1 MTLRRWVLLLIAVAA
16 PLSFAAPQRGDS
28 AAGLQSYVAQ
38 LDAMRVAL
46 HEHRVA
52 DAQQQAQALKGATI
66 ETSSGPII
74 ADASLL
80 NDVIANRVGAEGRLA
95 VTIAELRRSAPAA
108 APAGNN
114 KLLEKLRRDETPSAL
129 KAGGEV
135 AQPPVSNQPLIVRMA
150 EMIQKILEWIGDKLA
165 RFWEWLEGLWPK
177 AKVPGGQP
185 ASVRTKWTVGAL
197 VVAIV
202 AVLGILAW
210 EVIRRSKRN
219 VSEAVVDSAPIAS
232 ARDEDP
238 LSRGANEWE
247 RYAAQLAAAGRIR
260 EAIRA
265 WYHAVLVTCYG
276 AGILHFRKGR
286 TNWEYIGALSPE
298 LAWRGEFVALTRRF
312 ETEWYGRASSSRDA
326 LDECSA
332 RAERIL
338 DGVRRGVAA

>member
-1 MTLRRWVLLLIAVAA
+1 MTLRSWALVSTLLVA
-16 PLSFAAPQRGDS
+16 PLLSGAPPGGGS
-28 AAGLQSYVAQ
+28 AATLQTYVAQ
-38 LDAMRVAL
+38 LDAMRAAL
-46 HEHRVA
+46 HEGRVA
-52 DAQQQAQALKGATI
+52 EAQQQAQALKGTAIDTP
-66 ETSSGPII
+66 SGRIT
-74 ADASLL
+74 ADPALL

-95 VTIAELRRSAPAA
+95 GTIAELRRSAPAA
-108 APAGNN
+108 APPGNT
-114 KLLEKLRRDETPSAL
+114 KLLERLRREETPNAL

-135 AQPPVSNQPLIVRMA
+135 AQPPVSNQPLLVRMA
-150 EMIQKILEWIGDKLA
+150 EMIEKILDWIGDKLA

-177 AKVPGGQP
+177 AKVSGGQP
-185 ASVRTKWTVGAL
+185 ASVKTKWTVGAV
-197 VVAIV
+197 VVAIL
-202 AVLGILAW
+202 AVIGILAW

-219 VSEAVVDSAPIAS
+219 VADAVVDSAPIAS

-298 LAWRGEFVALTRRF
+298 LPWRGEFVALTRRF
-312 ETEWYGRASSSRDA
+312 ESEWYGRTSSSRDA
-326 LDECSA
+326 LDECAS

-338 DGVRRGVAA
+338 EGVRRGVAA